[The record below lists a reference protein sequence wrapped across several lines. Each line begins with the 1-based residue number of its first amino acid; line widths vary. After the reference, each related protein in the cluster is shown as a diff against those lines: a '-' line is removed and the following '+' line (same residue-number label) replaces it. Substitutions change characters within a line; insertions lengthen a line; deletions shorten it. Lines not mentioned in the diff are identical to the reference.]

1 MYDTMDITPYCYN
14 ALITKVYDGDTVTA
28 LVDLGFKIK
37 TTIKVRLA
45 GINAPEVR
53 GKSRPEGLKTRDF
66 LRDLILDQE
75 VIIQTQKDKKG
86 KYGRYIG
93 VIYLKDKNVNE
104 LLVEKKL
111 AVKKEYQRV
120 QLSGRASPCQG
131 EGREFKSHHPLQNKG
146 ELDGKSNGRKASPS
160 QSGKI

>member
-1 MYDTMDITPYCYN
+1 MHGAMDIKPYCYN
-14 ALITKVYDGDTVTA
+14 ALIVKVYDGDTVTA

-66 LRDLILDQE
+66 LRDLILDKE

-93 VIYLKDKNVNE
+93 VIYLKDENINE
-104 LLVEKKL
+104 LLVEKQL
-111 AVKKEYQRV
+111 AVKKEY
-120 QLSGRASPCQG
+120 
-131 EGREFKSHHPLQNKG
+131 
-146 ELDGKSNGRKASPS
+146 
-160 QSGKI
+160 

>member
-53 GKSRPEGLKTRDF
+53 GKSRLEGLKTRDF

-111 AVKKEYQRV
+111 AVKKEY
-120 QLSGRASPCQG
+120 
-131 EGREFKSHHPLQNKG
+131 
-146 ELDGKSNGRKASPS
+146 
-160 QSGKI
+160 

>member
-66 LRDLILDQE
+66 LRDIILDQE
-75 VIIQTQKDKKG
+75 VIIKTQKDKKG

-111 AVKKEYQRV
+111 AVKKEY
-120 QLSGRASPCQG
+120 
-131 EGREFKSHHPLQNKG
+131 
-146 ELDGKSNGRKASPS
+146 
-160 QSGKI
+160 

>member
-1 MYDTMDITPYCYN
+1 MNYLRKLSCFPKLSRCYSAVRAPSIIWEDTIPFKPPIN
-14 ALITKVYDGDTVTA
+14 SGFVIKVYDGDTVTA

-111 AVKKEYQRV
+111 AVKKEY
-120 QLSGRASPCQG
+120 
-131 EGREFKSHHPLQNKG
+131 
-146 ELDGKSNGRKASPS
+146 
-160 QSGKI
+160 